1 MSRCM
6 SKKIILTCSQLPPR
20 LPFGYQFSE
29 APDFIEC
36 ELLEGE
42 TSQEALARAK
52 TAGLMVV
59 GWSVKTLNNQL

>member
-1 MSRCM
+1 MNQ
-6 SKKIILTCSQLPPR
+6 KIIFTCADLPPH
-20 LPFGYQFSE
+20 LPLGYQFFE

-52 TAGLMVV
+52 TAGLTVV
-59 GWSVKTLNNQL
+59 GWSVKKSHPKV